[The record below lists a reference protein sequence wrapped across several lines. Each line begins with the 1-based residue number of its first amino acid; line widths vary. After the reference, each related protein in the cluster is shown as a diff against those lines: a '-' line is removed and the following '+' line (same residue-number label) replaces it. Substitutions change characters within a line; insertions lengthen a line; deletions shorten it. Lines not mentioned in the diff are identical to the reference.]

1 MNGIIFY
8 YLGDNMVDLKD
19 VNDDSILVFEY
30 FTASG
35 VEDLSIVSEAVEL
48 IRSLVT
54 DLRDEDIYVLLAKQ
68 FENIFDDFDF
78 DVKTIVIDSL
88 EDWLEKEAYIFDRAM
103 FIAAENENNLYNLT
117 RLLESKDIKVYGS
130 DHFAVNLASDKYE
143 TFDYLSNR
151 IPQPMT
157 YNILLNQKTYWKRA
171 IQIFFDTINGDY
183 GDGSNDNAVPIMQ
196 KPKDIPVL
204 DNSDRDVV
212 KKNKLIAKP
221 RSGVDCDDIKIIASK
236 RDIDDLEEFYGD
248 GSRFIIQPYIEG
260 DVCSVCL
267 ISDGKQALPIS
278 LNKQIVKIDENGGEY
293 LGGYVP
299 YEHPL
304 KDKIFKY
311 AKKACEFVPGLK
323 GFMGVDFVIEDD
335 YIYLLEI
342 NSRFTTSY
350 VGLQKIINI
359 NIAKTII
366 DLMDNEISVEDIGE
380 ISYSSKA
387 SFCKNDEGILE
398 IKIE

>member
-1 MNGIIFY
+1 
-8 YLGDNMVDLKD
+8 MVDLKD

-48 IRSLVT
+48 IRSLAS
-54 DLRDEDIYVLLAKQ
+54 DLKDEDIYVLLAKQ

-78 DVKTIVIDSL
+78 DVKTVIIEEKL
-88 EDWLEKEAYIFDRAM
+88 EDWLEKEAYIFDKAM
-103 FIAAENENNLYNLT
+103 FIAAEGDMNLYNLT
-117 RLLESKDIKVYGS
+117 KLLESKDVKIYGS
-130 DHFAVNLASDKYE
+130 DSYAVKLASDKYE

-157 YNILLNQKTYWKRA
+157 YNILINNKTYWKRA

-183 GDGSNDNAVPIMQ
+183 GDGSNDNAVPILQ
-196 KPKDIPVL
+196 KPRDIPVL

-212 KKNKLIAKP
+212 KENKLIAKP
-221 RSGVDCDDIKIIASK
+221 RFGVDCDKIKIISSK
-236 RDIDDLEEFYGD
+236 RDIDELEEIYEN
-248 GSRFIIQPYIEG
+248 GSRFIIQPYLEG

-267 ISDGKQALPIS
+267 ISDGKEALPIS

-299 YEHPL
+299 YDHPL
-304 KDKIFKY
+304 KDKVFEI
-311 AKKACEFVPGLK
+311 AKKACEYVPGLK
-323 GFMGVDFVIEDD
+323 GFVGIDFIIEDG
-335 YIYLLEI
+335 YVYLIEI

-359 NIAKTII
+359 NIAKTILDLI
-366 DLMDNEISVEDIGE
+366 DEKISVGDIGE
-380 ISYSSKA
+380 ITYSSKA
-387 SFCKNDEGILE
+387 SFCKNDEGTLE
-398 IKIE
+398 IKLE

>member
-1 MNGIIFY
+1 M
-8 YLGDNMVDLKD
+8 LDLKD

-48 IRSLVT
+48 IRSLAS
-54 DLRDEDIYVLLAKQ
+54 DLKDEDIYVLLAKQ

-78 DVKTIVIDSL
+78 DVKTVVIEEAL
-88 EDWLEKEAYIFDRAM
+88 EDWLEREVYVFDRAM
-103 FIAAENENNLYNLT
+103 FIAAENDNNLYNLT
-117 RLLESKDIKVYGS
+117 KLLESKDIKVYGS

-143 TFDYLSNR
+143 TFDYLANR

-157 YNILLNQKTYWKRA
+157 YNILLNKKTYWKRA

-183 GDGSNDNAVPIMQ
+183 GDGSNDNVVPIMQ

-212 KKNKLIAKP
+212 KENKLIAKP
-221 RSGVDCDDIKIIASK
+221 RFGVDCDDIKIIASK
-236 RDIDDLEEFYGD
+236 KDIDDLEEIYGE
-248 GSRFIIQPYIEG
+248 GSRFIVQPFIEG

-267 ISDGKQALPIS
+267 ISDGKEALPIS
-278 LNKQIVKIDENGGEY
+278 LNKQIVEIDENGGEY

-304 KDKIFKY
+304 KEKVFKY
-311 AKKACEFVPGLK
+311 AKLACEYVPGLK
-323 GFMGVDFVIEDD
+323 GFVGIDFIIEDD

-366 DLMDNEISVEDIGE
+366 DLIDKKIRVEDIGE
-380 ISYSSKA
+380 ITYSSKA
-387 SFCKNDEGILE
+387 SFYKNDDGILE
-398 IKIE
+398 IKIEDN

>member
-1 MNGIIFY
+1 M
-8 YLGDNMVDLKD
+8 LDLKD

-48 IRSLVT
+48 IRSLVS
-54 DLRDEDIYVLLAKQ
+54 DLKDEDIYVLLAKQ

-78 DVKTIVIDSL
+78 DVKTMVIEESL
-88 EDWLEKEAYIFDRAM
+88 EDWLEREAYIFDRAM
-103 FIAAENENNLYNLT
+103 FIAAENDNNLYNLT
-117 RLLESKDIKVYGS
+117 KLLESKEIKVYGS

-143 TFDYLSNR
+143 TFDYLANR

-157 YNILLNQKTYWKRA
+157 YNILLNKKTYWKRA

-204 DNSDRDVV
+204 DNSDKEVV
-212 KKNKLIAKP
+212 KENKLIAKP
-221 RSGVDCDDIKIIASK
+221 RFGVDCDDIKIIASK
-236 RDIDDLEEFYGD
+236 KDIDELEEIYGD
-248 GSRFIIQPYIEG
+248 GSRFIVQPYIEG

-267 ISDGKQALPIS
+267 ISDGKEALPIS
-278 LNKQIVKIDENGGEY
+278 LNKQIVEIDENGGEY

-299 YEHPL
+299 YEHHL
-304 KDKIFKY
+304 KDKVFDY
-311 AKKACEFVPGLK
+311 AKKACEYVPGLK
-323 GFMGVDFVIEDD
+323 GFIGIDFIIEDD

-366 DLMDNEISVEDIGE
+366 DLIDKKISVEDIGE
-380 ISYSSKA
+380 ITYSSKA
-387 SFCKNDEGILE
+387 SFCKNDDGILE
-398 IKIE
+398 IKIEDN

>member
-1 MNGIIFY
+1 M
-8 YLGDNMVDLKD
+8 LDLKD

-48 IRSLVT
+48 IRSLVS
-54 DLRDEDIYVLLAKQ
+54 DLKDEDIYVLLAKQ

-78 DVKTIVIDSL
+78 DVKTTVIEESL
-88 EDWLEKEAYIFDRAM
+88 EDWLEREAYIFD
-103 FIAAENENNLYNLT
+103 
-117 RLLESKDIKVYGS
+117 S

-143 TFDYLSNR
+143 TFDYLANR

-157 YNILLNQKTYWKRA
+157 YNILLNKKTYWKRA

-212 KKNKLIAKP
+212 KENKLIAKP
-221 RSGVDCDDIKIIASK
+221 RFGVDCDDIKIIASK
-236 RDIDDLEEFYGD
+236 RDIDDLEEIYGE
-248 GSRFIIQPYIEG
+248 GSRFIVQPYIEG

-267 ISDGKQALPIS
+267 ISDGKEALPIS
-278 LNKQIVKIDENGGEY
+278 LNKQIVEIDENGGEY

-304 KDKIFKY
+304 KDKVFDY
-311 AKKACEFVPGLK
+311 AKKACEYVPGLK
-323 GFMGVDFVIEDD
+323 GFIGIDFIIEDD

-366 DLMDNEISVEDIGE
+366 DLIDKKIGVENIGE
-380 ISYSSKA
+380 ITYSSKA
-387 SFCKNDEGILE
+387 SFYKNDDGILE
-398 IKIE
+398 IKLEK

>member
-1 MNGIIFY
+1 M
-8 YLGDNMVDLKD
+8 LDLKD

-48 IRSLVT
+48 IRSLVS
-54 DLRDEDIYVLLAKQ
+54 DLKDEDIYVLLAKQ

-78 DVKTIVIDSL
+78 DVKTMVIEESL
-88 EDWLEKEAYIFDRAM
+88 EDWLERETYIFDRAM
-103 FIAAENENNLYNLT
+103 FIAAENDNNLYNLT
-117 RLLESKDIKVYGS
+117 KLLESKEIKVYGS

-143 TFDYLSNR
+143 TFDYLANR

-157 YNILLNQKTYWKRA
+157 YNILLNKKTYWKRA

-212 KKNKLIAKP
+212 KENKLIAKP
-221 RSGVDCDDIKIIASK
+221 RFGVDCDDIKIIASK
-236 RDIDDLEEFYGD
+236 KDIDDLEEIYGD
-248 GSRFIIQPYIEG
+248 GSRFIVQPFIEG

-267 ISDGKQALPIS
+267 ISDGKEALPIS
-278 LNKQIVKIDENGGEY
+278 LNKQIVEIDENGGEY
-293 LGGYVP
+293 LGGHVP

-304 KDKIFKY
+304 KDKVFEY
-311 AKKACEFVPGLK
+311 AKKACEYVPGLK
-323 GFMGVDFVIEDD
+323 GFIGIDFIIEDE

-366 DLMDNEISVEDIGE
+366 DLIDKKISVDGIGE
-380 ISYSSKA
+380 ITYSSKA
-387 SFCKNDEGILE
+387 SFYKNDDGILE
-398 IKIE
+398 IKIEDN

>member
-1 MNGIIFY
+1 
-8 YLGDNMVDLKD
+8 MVDLKD

-48 IRSLVT
+48 IRSLVS
-54 DLRDEDIYVLLAKQ
+54 DLKDEDIYVLLAKQ

-78 DVKTIVIDSL
+78 DVKTLVIEDAL

-103 FIAAENENNLYNLT
+103 FIAAENDNNLYNLT
-117 RLLESKDIKVYGS
+117 KLLESQEVKIYGS
-130 DHFAVNLASDKYE
+130 DSYAVKLASDKYE

-157 YNILLNQKTYWKRA
+157 YNILLNNKTYWKRA

-204 DNSDRDVV
+204 DNSDKDVV
-212 KKNKLIAKP
+212 KENKLIAKP
-221 RSGVDCDDIKIIASK
+221 RFGVDCDNIKIIASK
-236 RDIDDLEEFYGD
+236 KDIDDLEEIYGI
-248 GSRFIIQPYIEG
+248 GSRFIVQPFIEG

-267 ISDGKQALPIS
+267 ISDGREALPIS
-278 LNKQIVKIDENGGEY
+278 LNKQIVEIDENGGEY
-293 LGGYVP
+293 LGGHVP

-304 KDKIFKY
+304 KDKIFMY
-311 AKKACEFVPGLK
+311 AKKACEYIPGLK
-323 GFMGVDFVIEDD
+323 GFVGIDFIIEDD

-350 VGLQKIINI
+350 VGLEKIINI

-366 DLMDNEISVEDIGE
+366 DLIDNKIAIEDIGE
-380 ISYSSKA
+380 IEYSDKA
-387 SFCKNDEGILE
+387 SFCKDDNGMMNIRIGE
-398 IKIE
+398 

>member
-1 MNGIIFY
+1 
-8 YLGDNMVDLKD
+8 MVDLKD

-48 IRSLVT
+48 IRSLVS
-54 DLRDEDIYVLLAKQ
+54 DLKDEDIYVLLAKQ
-68 FENIFDDFDF
+68 FEDIFDDFDF
-78 DVKTIVIDSL
+78 DVKTVVIEEAL
-88 EDWLEKEAYIFDRAM
+88 EDWIEKEAYIFDRAM
-103 FIAAENENNLYNLT
+103 FIAAENDNNLYNLT
-117 RLLESKDIKVYGS
+117 KLLESKEVKIYGS
-130 DHFAVNLASDKYE
+130 DSYAVKLASDKYE

-157 YNILLNQKTYWKRA
+157 YNILLNNKTYWKRA

-204 DNSDRDVV
+204 DNSDKDVV
-212 KKNKLIAKP
+212 KENKLIAKP
-221 RSGVDCDDIKIIASK
+221 RFGVDCDNIKIISSK
-236 RDIDDLEEFYGD
+236 KDIDDLEEIYGI
-248 GSRFIIQPYIEG
+248 GSRFIVQPYIEG

-267 ISDGKQALPIS
+267 ISDGKEALPIS
-278 LNKQIVKIDENGGEY
+278 LNKQIVEIDENGGEY
-293 LGGYVP
+293 LGGHVP

-304 KDKIFKY
+304 KEKIFMY
-311 AKKACEFVPGLK
+311 AKKACEYVPGLK
-323 GFMGVDFVIEDD
+323 GFVGIDFIIEDD

-350 VGLQKIINI
+350 VGLEKIINI

-366 DLMDNEISVEDIGE
+366 DLIDKKIAIEDIGE
-380 ISYSSKA
+380 IEYSDKA
-387 SFCKNDEGILE
+387 SFCKDDNGMMNIRIGE
-398 IKIE
+398 

>member
-1 MNGIIFY
+1 
-8 YLGDNMVDLKD
+8 MVDLKD

-88 EDWLEKEAYIFDRAM
+88 DDWLEKEAYIFDRAM

-323 GFMGVDFVIEDD
+323 GFIGVDFVIEDD

>member
-1 MNGIIFY
+1 M
-8 YLGDNMVDLKD
+8 LDLKD

-48 IRSLVT
+48 IRSLVS
-54 DLRDEDIYVLLAKQ
+54 DLKDEDIYVLLAKQ

-78 DVKTIVIDSL
+78 DVKTMVIEESL
-88 EDWLEKEAYIFDRAM
+88 EDWLEREAYIFDRAM
-103 FIAAENENNLYNLT
+103 FIAAENDNNLYNLT
-117 RLLESKDIKVYGS
+117 KLLESKEIKVYGS

-143 TFDYLSNR
+143 TFDYLANR

-157 YNILLNQKTYWKRA
+157 YNILLNKKTYWKRA

-196 KPKDIPVL
+196 KPKDIPV
-204 DNSDRDVV
+204 
-212 KKNKLIAKP
+212 
-221 RSGVDCDDIKIIASK
+221 DDIKIIASK
-236 RDIDDLEEFYGD
+236 KDIDDLEEIYGD
-248 GSRFIIQPYIEG
+248 GSRFIVQPFIEG

-267 ISDGKQALPIS
+267 ISDGKEALPIS
-278 LNKQIVKIDENGGEY
+278 LNKQIVEIDENGGEY

-304 KDKIFKY
+304 KDKVFEY
-311 AKKACEFVPGLK
+311 AKKACEYVPGLK
-323 GFMGVDFVIEDD
+323 GFIGIDFIIEDE

-366 DLMDNEISVEDIGE
+366 DLIDKKISVDGIGE
-380 ISYSSKA
+380 ITYSSKA
-387 SFCKNDEGILE
+387 SFYKNDYGILE
-398 IKIE
+398 IKIEDN

>member
-1 MNGIIFY
+1 
-8 YLGDNMVDLKD
+8 MVDLKD

-48 IRSLVT
+48 IRSLVS
-54 DLRDEDIYVLLAKQ
+54 DLKDEDIYVLLAKQ

-78 DVKTIVIDSL
+78 DVKTLVIEDAL

-103 FIAAENENNLYNLT
+103 FIAAENDNNLYNLT
-117 RLLESKDIKVYGS
+117 KLLESQEVKIYGS
-130 DHFAVNLASDKYE
+130 DSYAVKLASDKYE

-157 YNILLNQKTYWKRA
+157 YNILLNNKTYWKRA

-204 DNSDRDVV
+204 DNSDKDVV
-212 KKNKLIAKP
+212 KENKLIAKP
-221 RSGVDCDDIKIIASK
+221 RFGVDCDNIKIIASK
-236 RDIDDLEEFYGD
+236 KDIDDLEEIYGI
-248 GSRFIIQPYIEG
+248 GSRFIVQPYIEG

-267 ISDGKQALPIS
+267 ISDGREALPIS
-278 LNKQIVKIDENGGEY
+278 LNKQIVEIDENGGEY
-293 LGGYVP
+293 LGGHVP

-304 KDKIFKY
+304 KDKIFMY
-311 AKKACEFVPGLK
+311 AKKACEYVPGLK
-323 GFMGVDFVIEDD
+323 GFVGIDFIIEDD

-350 VGLQKIINI
+350 VGLEKIINI

-366 DLMDNEISVEDIGE
+366 DLIDNKIAIEDIGE
-380 ISYSSKA
+380 IEYSDKA
-387 SFCKNDEGILE
+387 SFCKDDNGMMSIRIGE
-398 IKIE
+398 

>member
-1 MNGIIFY
+1 
-8 YLGDNMVDLKD
+8 MVDLKD

-48 IRSLVT
+48 IRSLAS
-54 DLRDEDIYVLLAKQ
+54 DLKDEDIYVLLAKQ

-78 DVKTIVIDSL
+78 DVKTVIIEEKL
-88 EDWLEKEAYIFDRAM
+88 EDWLEKEAYIFDKSM
-103 FIAAENENNLYNLT
+103 FIAAEGDMNLYNLT
-117 RLLESKDIKVYGS
+117 KLLESKDVKIYGS
-130 DHFAVNLASDKYE
+130 DSYAVKLASDKYE

-157 YNILLNQKTYWKRA
+157 YNILINNKTYWKRA

-183 GDGSNDNAVPIMQ
+183 GDGSNDNAVPILQ
-196 KPKDIPVL
+196 KPRDIPVL

-212 KKNKLIAKP
+212 KENKLIAKP
-221 RSGVDCDDIKIIASK
+221 RFGVDCDKIKIISSK
-236 RDIDDLEEFYGD
+236 RDIDELEEIYEN
-248 GSRFIIQPYIEG
+248 GSRFIIQPYLEG

-267 ISDGKQALPIS
+267 ISDGKEALPIS

-299 YEHPL
+299 YDHPL
-304 KDKIFKY
+304 KDKVFEI
-311 AKKACEFVPGLK
+311 AKKACEYVPGLK
-323 GFMGVDFVIEDD
+323 GFVGIDFIIEDG
-335 YIYLLEI
+335 YVYLIEI

-359 NIAKTII
+359 NIAKTILDLI
-366 DLMDNEISVEDIGE
+366 DEKISVGDIGE
-380 ISYSSKA
+380 ITYSSKA
-387 SFCKNDEGILE
+387 SFCKNDEGTLE
-398 IKIE
+398 IKLE

>member
-1 MNGIIFY
+1 M
-8 YLGDNMVDLKD
+8 
-19 VNDDSILVFEY
+19 
-30 FTASG
+30 A
-35 VEDLSIVSEAVEL
+35 
-48 IRSLVT
+48 
-54 DLRDEDIYVLLAKQ
+54 
-68 FENIFDDFDF
+68 
-78 DVKTIVIDSL
+78 
-88 EDWLEKEAYIFDRAM
+88 
-103 FIAAENENNLYNLT
+103 
-117 RLLESKDIKVYGS
+117 
-130 DHFAVNLASDKYE
+130 DKYE

-157 YNILLNQKTYWKRA
+157 YNILLNRKTYWKRA

-236 RDIDDLEEFYGD
+236 RDIDDLEEFYGE

-267 ISDGKQALPIS
+267 ISDGKEALPIS

-304 KDKIFKY
+304 KDKIFEY
-311 AKKACEFVPGLK
+311 AKKACEFIPGLK
-323 GFMGVDFVIEDD
+323 GFIGVDFVVEDD

-366 DLMDNEISVEDIGE
+366 DLIDKKISVEDIGE
-380 ISYSSKA
+380 ITYSSKA
-387 SFCKNDEGILE
+387 SFCKNDDGILE
-398 IKIE
+398 IKLEK

>member
-1 MNGIIFY
+1 
-8 YLGDNMVDLKD
+8 MVDLKD

-54 DLRDEDIYVLLAKQ
+54 DLKDEDTYVLLAKQ
-68 FENIFDDFDF
+68 FENIFDDFHF
-78 DVKTIVIDSL
+78 DVNAVVIEEPL
-88 EDWLEKEAYIFDRAM
+88 EDWLENNAYIFDRAM
-103 FIAAENENNLYNLT
+103 FIAAENDNNLYNLT
-117 RLLESKDIKVYGS
+117 RLLESKEIKVYGS

-151 IPQPMT
+151 IPQPLT
-157 YNILLNQKTYWKRA
+157 YNILLNKKTYWKRA

-183 GDGSNDNAVPIMQ
+183 GDGSNNDVVPILQ

-204 DNSDRDVV
+204 DNSDRDIV
-212 KKNKLIAKP
+212 KENKLIAKP
-221 RSGVDCDDIKIIASK
+221 RFGVDCDNIKIIASK
-236 RDIDDLEEFYGD
+236 NDIDELEEIYGD

-260 DVCSVCL
+260 DICSVCL
-267 ISDGKQALPIS
+267 ISDGRVALPLS
-278 LNKQIVKIDENGGEY
+278 LNKQIVEIDENGGEY

-304 KDKIFKY
+304 KEKVFEY
-311 AKKACEFVPGLK
+311 AKKACEFIPGLK
-323 GFMGVDFVIEDD
+323 GFIGIDFIIEDN

-366 DLMDNEISVEDIGE
+366 DLIDKKISVEDIGE
-380 ISYSSKA
+380 IKYNSKA
-387 SFCKNDEGILE
+387 KFCKNDNGILE